1 MISLYSGTPGSGKS
15 LHIAQ
20 VISDRSRF
28 HRLTIGNFEIR
39 TDLLPDPDSYIWVE
53 NEDLTFDFLVK
64 FSVDYFKSHKYKEGS
79 ILVIIDEAQLIFNS
93 REWNRSDRFGWIKFF
108 TQHRK
113 LGYNIIM
120 VSQYD
125 KMLDKQIRC
134 LFEYEY
140 IHRKISNFGWKGKL
154 VSMWTGN
161 RLFLAVKFWYPLKTK
176 VGQESFLYKKKYGE
190 LYDTNFLFDSFS
202 TVSDSDD
209 NEEPDDEG
217 LVFVDL

>member
-20 VISDRSRF
+20 VIYDRSRF
-28 HRLTIGNFEIR
+28 HRPTLGNFDVR
-39 TDLLPDPDSYIWVE
+39 NDLLPDSDTYLYVP
-53 NEDLTFDFLVK
+53 NEELTYDFLVS
-64 FSVDYFKSHKYKEGS
+64 FSVSYFRQHKYKEGS
-79 ILVIIDEAQLIFNS
+79 ILVIIDEAQLLFNS
-93 REWNRSDRFGWIKFF
+93 REWNKADRFGWIKFF

-120 VSQYD
+120 VSQFD

-154 VSMWTGN
+154 VSVWTGN

-176 VGQESFLYKKKYGE
+176 VGQESFLYKRKYGE
-190 LYDTNFLFDSFS
+190 LYDTNFLFYSFS
-202 TVSDSDD
+202 TDSCSSDS
-209 NEEPDDEG
+209 EESADEG
-217 LVFVDL
+217 LVFVDY